1 MGMLEPIGSEVF
13 SMFRFLALLLVY
25 IVSATPC
32 QAQEEAPA
40 SSPAT
45 GSGYRM
51 ERNLLRTM
59 QIRVSRARQLCA
71 AARQKDDPQ
80 VETYCADV
88 PVQEAQMQ
96 QVCDSAIAKGV
107 TGAVGLCNSMLH
119 PQQ

>member
-1 MGMLEPIGSEVF
+1 ML
-13 SMFRFLALLLVY
+13 RFVILLVIY
-25 IVSATPC
+25 VVAATPC

-40 SSPAT
+40 TSPAT

-59 QIRVSRARQLCA
+59 QIQVSRARQICA
-71 AARQKDDPQ
+71 AARQKDDPK

-88 PVQEAQMQ
+88 PLREAQMQ
-96 QVCDSAIAKGV
+96 EVCDSAIAKGV
-107 TGAVGLCNSMLH
+107 TGAVGLCNSMLR